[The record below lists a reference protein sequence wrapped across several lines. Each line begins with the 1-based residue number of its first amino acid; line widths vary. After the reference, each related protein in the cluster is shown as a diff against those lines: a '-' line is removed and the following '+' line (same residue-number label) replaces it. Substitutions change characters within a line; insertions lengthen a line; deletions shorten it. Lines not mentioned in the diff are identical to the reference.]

1 MRSSRAVEGSLPAC
15 SAPTPQGVSASAPD
29 CFGSTPRD
37 GIGSSSCK
45 GSFDCVVARFA
56 TDNFA
61 QDDRAVRADEYHAKQ
76 NAPDSF
82 ESWDVCR
89 SALPQVLLNHKTK
102 RKPHI
107 GKWLVRAITS
117 TKVTTHGSSGT
128 SGHSVDL
135 PRIRPVLVDMFMIWN
150 AQKSSGALDETSTEI
165 GQPNDVGFEFYDDG
179 SVAVEVEYIVSE
191 KQWEAMEK
199 QWEATVASAASAT
212 PKSPC
217 RATDGLAGTVGTDKA
232 LLRERAAGG
241 TVMNTASCQAASTEL
256 FFSDPT
262 QAPGEASNGPSRSLE

>member
-1 MRSSRAVEGSLPAC
+1 MTIEIRDPSLEARIRRQLQETGSSSVEEVLLRLLEATLGSVILSEATASRMRSSRAVEGSLPAC

-135 PRIRPVLVDMFMIWN
+135 PRIRPVLVDMF
-150 AQKSSGALDETSTEI
+150 TT
-165 GQPNDVGFEFYDDG
+165 
-179 SVAVEVEYIVSE
+179 
-191 KQWEAMEK
+191 
-199 QWEATVASAASAT
+199 
-212 PKSPC
+212 
-217 RATDGLAGTVGTDKA
+217 
-232 LLRERAAGG
+232 
-241 TVMNTASCQAASTEL
+241 
-256 FFSDPT
+256 
-262 QAPGEASNGPSRSLE
+262 

>member
-1 MRSSRAVEGSLPAC
+1 MTIEIRDPSLEARIRKQLQDHRLQQRRGSVAPLAGSHLRLCHPERSDCFANAKQPRSRRIPTRVQCADPAGSFRQCSRLSRRALPE
-15 SAPTPQGVSASAPD
+15 TASAVPA
-29 CFGSTPRD
+29 
-37 GIGSSSCK
+37 CK

-56 TDNFA
+56 TDNSA

-107 GKWLVRAITS
+107 GKWLVRAITR

-135 PRIRPVLVDMFMIWN
+135 PRIRPVLVDMF
-150 AQKSSGALDETSTEI
+150 TT
-165 GQPNDVGFEFYDDG
+165 
-179 SVAVEVEYIVSE
+179 
-191 KQWEAMEK
+191 
-199 QWEATVASAASAT
+199 
-212 PKSPC
+212 
-217 RATDGLAGTVGTDKA
+217 
-232 LLRERAAGG
+232 
-241 TVMNTASCQAASTEL
+241 
-256 FFSDPT
+256 
-262 QAPGEASNGPSRSLE
+262 